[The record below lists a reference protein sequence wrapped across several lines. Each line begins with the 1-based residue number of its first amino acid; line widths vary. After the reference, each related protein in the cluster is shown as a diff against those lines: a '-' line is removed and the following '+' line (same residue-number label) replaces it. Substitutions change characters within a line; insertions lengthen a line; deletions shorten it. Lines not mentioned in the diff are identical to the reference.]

1 MANHKRSVT
10 TLVNFHLPV
19 RLVERLNAFVA
30 DGRRTKVSVAIAALT
45 EWLDRNEPATGGQEL
60 DGDI

>member
-10 TLVNFHLPV
+10 TLVNFHLPI
-19 RLVERLNAFVA
+19 RLVERLSAFVA

-45 EWLDRNEPATGGQEL
+45 EWLDRNEQEL